1 MNTESSAQSGAEI
14 VDEVSKWT
22 VGGGIITVALFPLA
36 LPILVLTAVAVLPL
50 LLAVLAAGLLIGV
63 VVLPVLLVRR
73 LGNRVIRAL
82 RPKRAAALGHG
93 LRG

>member
-1 MNTESSAQSGAEI
+1 MKTESSAHSGAEF

-22 VGGGIITVALFPLA
+22 VGGGVLTVALFPLA

-50 LLAVLAAGLLIGV
+50 LLPVLAAGVLIGV
-63 VVLPVLLVRR
+63 VALPIRVLRYLRSR
-73 LGNRVIRAL
+73 SIGEL
-82 RPKRAAALGHG
+82 RPKREAALGHG